1 MKIGILSDTHDKADR
16 TARAVAAMARAG
28 AEALIHCGD
37 VTGPAVVRKCAGL
50 PTYFVYGNNDYDQD
64 ALGRAITAIG
74 GVILGRGGWVDL
86 GGRRIAVT
94 HGDLSGEIRRVLGSN
109 PDYFLSG
116 HSHVVADER
125 RGDVRWINPGA
136 LHRASRWTVAV
147 LDLETDHLEVL
158 DVADDGPAPG

>member
-1 MKIGILSDTHDKADR
+1 MKIGILSDTHDRADR
-16 TARAVAAMARAG
+16 TARAVAALARAG

-37 VTGPAVVRKCAGL
+37 VTGPAVVRQCGGL

-64 ALGRAITAIG
+64 ALGRAIRAIG
-74 GVILGRGGWVDL
+74 GQILGRGGWIEL

-94 HGDLSGEIRRVLGSN
+94 HGDLVGEIRRVLGSN

-116 HSHVVADER
+116 HSHQASDELR
-125 RGDVRWINPGA
+125 AGVRWINPGA

-147 LDLETDHLEVL
+147 LDLDSDHLEFL
-158 DVADDGPAPG
+158 DIVDDDSTQE

>member
-16 TARAVAAMARAG
+16 TARAVAAMVRAG
-28 AEALIHCGD
+28 AEALVHCGD

-64 ALGRAITAIG
+64 ALGRAINAIG

-116 HSHVVADER
+116 HSHLPADER
-125 RGDVRWINPGA
+125 RGAVRWINPGA

-147 LDLETDHLEVL
+147 LDLDTDHLEFL